1 MEHTLRLGEGITRLL
16 PPADTQLILIYTP
29 NIPLTVRY
37 LFLLTLI
44 KRTNQE
50 HLKIKGNSCLN
61 EDENLRVGISND
73 FDFMDSEEFQN
84 ITNEL
89 KADFGIKDE

>member
-44 KRTNQE
+44 NRTKPEHAKIWIIRGWGVGLIEVGGGKKNGVGYYTHI
-50 HLKIKGNSCLN
+50 HLKK
-61 EDENLRVGISND
+61 
-73 FDFMDSEEFQN
+73 F
-84 ITNEL
+84 
-89 KADFGIKDE
+89 